1 MKHGG
6 LLNKHFCKKKS
17 NNPNETAEIDGCQ
30 VGWKIHMENP
40 YGFFFPKILFF
51 LICFNTYEL

>member
-1 MKHGG
+1 MTLNIIMCLF
-6 LLNKHFCKKKS
+6 LLEKQGIS
-17 NNPNETAEIDGCQ
+17 NGCQ

-40 YGFFFPKILFF
+40 YGFFFENPFF